1 MKRMLVVITL
11 VLTLLSLM
19 ALPIMA
25 EELPPNVLLSNKLYE

>member
-19 ALPIMA
+19 ALPVMA
-25 EELPPNVLLSNKLYE
+25 EELHPNVLLSNKLYE